1 MGERFAQ
8 EICGNSQS
16 RSVGYRKQALIIEKN
31 FMNIR
36 KYCVA
41 SILAGTAITMMGLPA
56 GLLSTAQFVPKNDST
71 EVEAA
76 NPESVV
82 DEVLWVVGDEPI
94 LKV

>member
-1 MGERFAQ
+1 
-8 EICGNSQS
+8 
-16 RSVGYRKQALIIEKN
+16 
-31 FMNIR
+31 MNIR

-82 DEVLWVVGDEPI
+82 DEVLWVVGDVFPHS
-94 LKV
+94 LNGTFATPTAFARPVRVPS